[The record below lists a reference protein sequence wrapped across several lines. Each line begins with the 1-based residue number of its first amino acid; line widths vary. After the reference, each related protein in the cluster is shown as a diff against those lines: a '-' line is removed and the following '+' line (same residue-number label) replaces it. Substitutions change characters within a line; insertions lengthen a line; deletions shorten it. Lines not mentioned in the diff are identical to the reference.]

1 MKVNVTGKGLIPSLG
16 VLAPMYRVDMTEKEV
31 VRLLNFKNFK
41 VYDSSTGGLITKK
54 NLSTVLAS
62 YETDDIVEEA
72 NIETT
77 IEEEVGVIEQVAE
90 PIIMTEELISEET
103 TDDTVE
109 EVMVETTIEEEE
121 EVTDTVEEI
130 TSELIEDVIDEIVVD
145 EITTDSVSVDETIEE
160 VIETNEDGF
169 VYEKPK
175 YNNNKSR
182 NKNKNKRK

>member
-121 EVTDTVEEI
+121 VTDTVEEI

>member
-31 VRLLNFKNFK
+31 SRLLNFKNFR

-54 NLSTVLAS
+54 NLSTILAS

-72 NIETT
+72 IIETT
-77 IEEEVGVIEQVAE
+77 IEEEVDAIEQVAE

-103 TDDTVE
+103 TDDIVE
-109 EVMVETTIEEEE
+109 EVMVETTIEEEEE

-130 TSELIEDVIDEIVVD
+130 TSEVIEDVIDEIVVD
-145 EITTDSVSVDETIEE
+145 EITTDSVSVDETIE
-160 VIETNEDGF
+160 DGF

>member
-16 VLAPMYRVDMTEKEV
+16 VLAPMYRVDMTENEV
-31 VRLLNFKNFK
+31 ARLLNFKNFR

-72 NIETT
+72 IIETT
-77 IEEEVGVIEQVAE
+77 IEEEVGAIEQVAE

-103 TDDTVE
+103 TDDIVE
-109 EVMVETTIEEEE
+109 EVMVETTIEE

-130 TSELIEDVIDEIVVD
+130 TSEVIEDFIDEIVVD

>member
-31 VRLLNFKNFK
+31 VRLLNFKNFR

-72 NIETT
+72 IIETT

-90 PIIMTEELISEET
+90 PIMMTEELISEET
-103 TDDTVE
+103 TDDIVE
-109 EVMVETTIEEEE
+109 EVMVETTIEEE

-130 TSELIEDVIDEIVVD
+130 TSEVIEDVIDEIVVD
-145 EITTDSVSVDETIEE
+145 EIITDSVSVDETIEE